1 MNQLQEHFEMTQ
13 TEIAQAIGVSR
24 SMVNYIEKQAMDKLK
39 KALEERGI
47 KLEDVL

>member
-1 MNQLQEHFEMTQ
+1 MNQLQENFEMTQ

-24 SMVNYIEKQAMDKLK
+24 SMVNYIERQALEKLK